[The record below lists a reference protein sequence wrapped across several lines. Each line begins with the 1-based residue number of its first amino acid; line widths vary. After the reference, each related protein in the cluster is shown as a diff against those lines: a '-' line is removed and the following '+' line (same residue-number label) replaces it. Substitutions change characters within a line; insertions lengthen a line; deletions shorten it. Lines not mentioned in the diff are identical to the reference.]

1 MNGMKNIVPVW
12 EMNFSPTTPNPYC
25 GWRPIQN
32 NFRFIIKTFAA
43 SSRTVSLT
51 KSFFA
56 LSDKTSLFFVF
67 CMARRPMRANFAA
80 EIVND
85 F

>member
-1 MNGMKNIVPVW
+1 
-12 EMNFSPTTPNPYC
+12 
-25 GWRPIQN
+25 
-32 NFRFIIKTFAA
+32 
-43 SSRTVSLT
+43 
-51 KSFFA
+51 
-56 LSDKTSLFFVF
+56 LFFVF